1 MIKIKQLAEISLKK
15 DGFNILIEKEELYN
29 LKNQYIEAIYS
40 DLVPDFSP
48 DTIEFD
54 DNYFKFLDEKK
65 DIIKQIKLLERV
77 KKEIILV
84 YISDKRIVS
93 ALKKYLDGK
102 SRIVRTS
109 IDRTHG

>member
-1 MIKIKQLAEISLKK
+1 MIKIKQIKELSKKK
-15 DGFNILIEKEELYN
+15 DSFNILIEKEEFSN
-29 LKNQYIEAIYS
+29 IKNQYINAVYR
-40 DLVPDFSP
+40 DLVPDFKP
-48 DTIEFD
+48 NTLEFE
-54 DNYFKFLDEKK
+54 DNYFEFLNSKK

-84 YISDKRIVS
+84 YIDDERIAS